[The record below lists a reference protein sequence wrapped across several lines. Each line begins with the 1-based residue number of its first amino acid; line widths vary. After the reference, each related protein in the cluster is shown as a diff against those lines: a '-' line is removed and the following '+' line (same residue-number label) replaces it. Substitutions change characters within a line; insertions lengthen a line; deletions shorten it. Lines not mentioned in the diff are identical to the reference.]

1 MARGAAKVL
10 IFALPVLALL
20 ALGLMMITRWRES
33 ANRTRCQ
40 DNLRQLGWFAMW
52 QFTDRDFA
60 KSTKGDHIDAKR
72 EGELDPGRAF
82 PAGTIA
88 NAALPPERRLSWQ
101 VTLLPYVGR
110 DDVYKQFD
118 LTKAWDD
125 EANHAALITKVPVL
139 ACPTLYA
146 VPPSGEPQ
154 LACYL
159 GMAGL
164 GADAPTLPA
173 TDPRAGF
180 FRNDDPTKTGQIKR
194 GLSNTMTM
202 IESTR
207 QLGPWAAGGPP
218 TVRGVDTNEQPYVGL
233 NRQFGAHPAGCNVA
247 YADGSVR
254 FMSNLIDPKV
264 FEMLVSLADYSER

>member
-1 MARGAAKVL
+1 MARGVAKVL
-10 IFALPVLALL
+10 IFALPLLALL

-52 QFTDRDFA
+52 QATDRDFM
-60 KSTKGDHIDAKR
+60 KGEHIDPKR
-72 EGELDPGRAF
+72 ESQLDAGRAF
-82 PAGTIA
+82 PPGTIP
-88 NAALPPERRLSWQ
+88 NPSLPPERRLSWE
-101 VTLLPYVGR
+101 LSFLPYVGR

-125 EANHAALITKVPVL
+125 ESNHEALMMKVSVL

-146 VPPSGEPQ
+146 VPPPGEPQ
-154 LACYL
+154 VDCYL

-164 GADAPTLPA
+164 GADAPMLPA

-180 FRNDDPTKTGQIKR
+180 FRYDDPTKAGQIKR

-207 QLGPWAAGGPP
+207 PLGPWAAGGPP
-218 TVRGVDTNEQPYVGL
+218 TVRGVDPNEQPYVGL
-233 NRQFGAHPAGCNVA
+233 GRQFGAHPTGCNVA

-254 FMSNLIDPKV
+254 FMSNSVDSRV
-264 FEMLVSLADYSER
+264 FEMLATLAQAGDH